1 MRERERRTK
10 ASSPP
15 PPRTHS
21 YCKDIV
27 FSGSYFPQSTCQ
39 PKIYFCLPASFF
51 ASSAK
56 RRIFTLKLQSGLV
69 LDARKVFFRKV
80 PSIAR
85 RQQPIFQ
92 LLGRL
97 VSNHSYTFK
106 KASRQVERRSL
117 TWNERQLFS
126 NSSHKYFRWEIEHHK
141 CKQKRPH
148 ESLI

>member
-1 MRERERRTK
+1 ML
-10 ASSPP
+10 A
-15 PPRTHS
+15 
-21 YCKDIV
+21 
-27 FSGSYFPQSTCQ
+27 
-39 PKIYFCLPASFF
+39 
-51 ASSAK
+51 
-56 RRIFTLKLQSGLV
+56 
-69 LDARKVFFRKV
+69 KVFFRKV

-126 NSSHKYFRWEIEHHK
+126 NSSHKWEIEHHK
-141 CKQKRPH
+141 CKQKKASWKSHLVALFFFCEKSNVFLKTRPQCLKIIH
-148 ESLI
+148 VLKNWENYKKLCSTKWVFSDTFQAVWRARGNLTLCFKKKR

>member
-1 MRERERRTK
+1 ML
-10 ASSPP
+10 A
-15 PPRTHS
+15 
-21 YCKDIV
+21 
-27 FSGSYFPQSTCQ
+27 
-39 PKIYFCLPASFF
+39 
-51 ASSAK
+51 
-56 RRIFTLKLQSGLV
+56 
-69 LDARKVFFRKV
+69 KVFFRKV

-126 NSSHKYFRWEIEHHK
+126 NSSHKWEIEHHK
-141 CKQKRPH
+141 CKQKKGLMKVSFSRIVLFLR
-148 ESLI
+148 EKQCIFKDEVTVSENYTQKLKELKEAVLAQMSLFRYFSSSVTRKGQLDSLL